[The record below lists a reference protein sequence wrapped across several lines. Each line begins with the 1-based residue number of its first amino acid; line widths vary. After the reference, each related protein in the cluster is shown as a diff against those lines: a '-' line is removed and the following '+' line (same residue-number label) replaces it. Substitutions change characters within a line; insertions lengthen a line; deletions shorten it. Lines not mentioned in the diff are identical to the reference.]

1 MNGMMVDRQRWIVT
15 TPRIDSS
22 GEIQSPFDS
31 EAWYVPTTYH
41 SSFGL
46 TFFATRLY
54 FQSRRNESIYSNSRR
69 ARTHIH
75 FRQINRQINPLR
87 RTNIPSQR
95 VTLPGLYSPLLQDPL
110 HESTLC

>member
-1 MNGMMVDRQRWIVT
+1 M
-15 TPRIDSS
+15 
-22 GEIQSPFDS
+22 
-31 EAWYVPTTYH
+31 AWYVPTTYH